1 MSSLSDRVG
10 SRISV
15 ISKSQE
21 RFDGVLHQIDPNA
34 KTVTLSEGKRS
45 TARLPSHLSTS
56 LLFVVKF
63 HGTENR
69 FVVEGHPTV
78 LVKYAVFDK
87 ADLVVFQPLSEKTS
101 KTPEV
106 VFPRKSAPLAT
117 QHRSHVSREC
127 CSRHVGSLTLYKKDL
142 LVTICFVYRLSL
154 PDRCRARLSKIR
166 DVRVDKEK
174 EFTRICV
181 GSSRSLVQC
190 GDLIE
195 KTERWINFDI
205 TRGLSSV
212 LTING
217 MIKSGNCQYFMLNV
231 V

>member
-34 KTVTLSEGKRS
+34 KTVTLSE
-45 TARLPSHLSTS
+45 
-56 LLFVVKF
+56 VKF

-117 QHRSHVSREC
+117 QHRSHVSRYRYPIAVE
-127 CSRHVGSLTLYKKDL
+127 
-142 LVTICFVYRLSL
+142 LV
-154 PDRCRARLSKIR
+154 
-166 DVRVDKEK
+166 
-174 EFTRICV
+174 
-181 GSSRSLVQC
+181 
-190 GDLIE
+190 
-195 KTERWINFDI
+195 
-205 TRGLSSV
+205 
-212 LTING
+212 
-217 MIKSGNCQYFMLNV
+217 
-231 V
+231 